1 MKKCI
6 LASCPFI
13 RENRKK
19 TSETVYRIFRKEIS
33 TQVLTWLTTSAI
45 LRVEQ

>member
-13 RENRKK
+13 ENRKK